1 MLQNKKLNEQ
11 IQTLSNYKQLS
22 KWELDLQWLFAD
34 DESLHQTII
43 PFTETSTSLTFL

>member
-1 MLQNKKLNEQ
+1 MNK

-34 DESLHQTII
+34 DESIHQTII